1 MATNSAEGKL
11 ERALRQIENIEGLI
25 GGLPRTYRNS
35 EEKRKELQS
44 ILNEIDQVRIQIKH
58 LERLVIEEDQFSR
71 RN

>member
-44 ILNEIDQVRIQIKH
+44 ILNEIDKVRIQIKH